1 VTGRS
6 VILVAAFDS
15 VERDRLRH
23 QVDTLTTELVHV
35 EVVSDPSALA
45 ERFAQ
50 LVGESTSVPLII
62 IDEELAESAGSDEA
76 LKQLAAEA
84 GTAVLRRSTPSV
96 AAELETARKS
106 IRRLQRTFLGDSG
119 MTDDE
124 VEDAMIEEIE
134 RTLDQPERVVY
145 PAGTILL
152 EEAQPVDGI
161 QIVMEGRVRLYR
173 HVEGHDVIFHSRT
186 AGRIV
191 GLSAMALRQPA
202 AFTAQA
208 ITELTAIPV
217 TFEQLDTA
225 LQRSS
230 TLSIHLV
237 DVLVRSLARRN
248 LRTVEQRTHIDR
260 LAREL
265 AVERDQLAN
274 ALARLEQAQTRLI
287 ESEKMAT
294 LGQLVAGVAHELNNP
309 VAAIE
314 RGADFLTED
323 IERLTESHPLPGA
336 VLASLD
342 RARTQSPLSTRD
354 ERELRRTLGAEL
366 GDPELGRR
374 LVELG
379 VRSAAEATE
388 LVGDLPRDARE
399 ALLDEME
406 IYHRLGMSVRNL
418 RSSAARIASHVKSL
432 RSYARAD
439 REKRSDVSVEE
450 GMEESLMLLNHK
462 LGDIEVVRAYSPLPE
477 LTGFAGELNQVWTN
491 LLSNAIQAMAGAG
504 TLTVA
509 TSVPDPEHVQATITD
524 TGPGIAEEDLSRIFD
539 LHFTTKEG
547 RVEFGLGLG
556 LTITRDIVERH
567 HGIIEVDSR
576 PGNTCFRVTLPIA
589 GVDAIDHGTKDSL

>member
-1 VTGRS
+1 MTDRS

-23 QVDTLTTELVHV
+23 EVDTLTTELVHV
-35 EVVSDPSALA
+35 EVVSDSSALA
-45 ERFAQ
+45 ERFAE
-50 LVGESTSVPLII
+50 LVGESTNVPLII
-62 IDEELAESAGSDEA
+62 IDEELADSAGSNEA

-84 GTAVLRRSTPSV
+84 GTAVLRRSAPSV

-106 IRRLQRTFLGDSG
+106 IRRLRRTFLGDSD

-152 EEAQPVDGI
+152 EEAQAVDGI

-173 HVEGHDVIFHSRT
+173 HVEGHDVVFHSRT
-186 AGRIV
+186 AGRII

-217 TFEQLDTA
+217 TFEQLDAA

-230 TLSIHLV
+230 ALSIHLV

-323 IERLTESHPLPGA
+323 IERLTERHPLPAA
-336 VLASLD
+336 VLAALN

-374 LVELG
+374 LVGLG

-388 LVGDLPRDARE
+388 LLDDLPKNARE

-462 LGDIEVVRAYSPLPE
+462 LGDIKVVRAYSPLPE
-477 LTGFAGELNQVWTN
+477 ITGFAGELNQVWTN

-524 TGPGIAEEDLSRIFD
+524 TGPGIAEEDLARIFD

-576 PGNTCFRVTLPIA
+576 PGNTRFRVTLPVA